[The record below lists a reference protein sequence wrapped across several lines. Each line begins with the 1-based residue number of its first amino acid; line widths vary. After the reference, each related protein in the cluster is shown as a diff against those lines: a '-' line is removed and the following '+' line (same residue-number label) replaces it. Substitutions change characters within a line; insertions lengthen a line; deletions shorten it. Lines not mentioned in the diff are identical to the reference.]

1 MDSTTTADKGFNI
14 GNDRLSYNLSLYTP
28 PEKWKYT
35 KQFHL
40 NLLRQNKFQIHAHQL
55 KELLDKLKLSK
66 YLPMNAY

>member
-28 PEKWKYT
+28 PEKGKYT

-40 NLLRQNKFQIHAHQL
+40 NLLRQNKF
-55 KELLDKLKLSK
+55 
-66 YLPMNAY
+66 